1 MASAIAI
8 SQEIR
13 GAKKLHRFEINH
25 IELLAY
31 DQYESEAVDRVAG
44 ELQGDAYGLERIP
57 FQPGDVVIDIGTHV
71 GLVSM
76 YLAKRWP
83 FLRIE
88 AFEPYRA
95 NHENCANNLCLNHVS
110 NVRLFRQAVTA
121 DGRNIVL
128 RCLPSNTGGATAIF
142 GLGSAGPSEP
152 VDSTTLP
159 DILEGALAPGQRCRL
174 LKIDCEGMEYE
185 ILSQPRAL
193 ERVDYL
199 AAEFHEGELYSRD
212 GRCSVNHG
220 AARTLFDFCARSFPL
235 ERMRVVF
242 CPKRD

>member
-1 MASAIAI
+1 MASSTAI
-8 SQEIR
+8 SQEVR
-13 GAKKLHRFEINH
+13 GAKRLHRFEINRVA
-25 IELLAY
+25 LLAY
-31 DQYESEAVDRVAG
+31 DQYESQAADRVAE
-44 ELQGDAYGLERIP
+44 ELQGDTCLETIP

-83 FLRIE
+83 FLRID
-88 AFEPYRA
+88 AFEPYPA
-95 NHENCANNLCLNHVS
+95 NHENCADNLCLNNVS

-121 DGRNIVL
+121 DGRSVVL

-142 GLGSAGPSEP
+142 GLPSAGAAEP

-159 DILEGALAPGQRCRL
+159 AILEGTLAPGQRCRL

-193 ERVDYL
+193 DRVDYL

-212 GRCSVNHG
+212 GQCRVNNG
-220 AARTLFDFCARSFPL
+220 AARTLFDFCARSFPP